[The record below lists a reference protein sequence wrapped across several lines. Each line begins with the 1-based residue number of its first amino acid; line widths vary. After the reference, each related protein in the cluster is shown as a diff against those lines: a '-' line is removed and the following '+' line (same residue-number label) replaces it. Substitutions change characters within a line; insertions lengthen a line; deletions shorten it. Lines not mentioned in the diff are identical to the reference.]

1 MSQSIAAFPAEES
14 VAHASVSSTTLPNE
28 VPAISADTSG
38 GPRSARLRRRANA
51 FFVSLWI
58 IGALPSVLSLAEG
71 VAVKPWLEVLGWGMW
86 LPGAGFVAVGGWIT
100 LVFPVVLGLFLLS
113 LMIWAM
119 TGMLVAPVFIW
130 IVSAVA
136 AAALAGANVAS
147 YAPIV
152 VPIVTLIAV
161 AKRRWDEAKRT
172 RAEVRRGIE
181 RMNYLQDAVS
191 TLGSVAT
198 PIQID
203 AARELSVDEIKALRY
218 MLDLSLQSVGQFEGF
233 TKKDNIQL
241 AALRYQ
247 LNYISY
253 GLAGLQCKYTPNF
266 HGYLN
271 RAQQYAI
278 ESLTAPEVC
287 GYWKLEAMWGKLQ
300 WQPDPIGTID
310 NVMLTGWSLIGLT
323 TYAANTGD
331 FRYQESGAL
340 EFKPFKNRSIT
351 FNHDAQS
358 FVESLMRNWDHCP
371 LYLYPCEPFWS
382 FPICNVLAFCGVVP
396 YDRVN
401 GTDFSGTVREAFLR
415 SFEEEFLLPDGSP
428 KAVVSSLTGYGSL
441 SRTSPQVE
449 LAFLLWMARAMN
461 AIHPGYAKRWYAL
474 ARAEFLELTNCELT
488 LKGVKW
494 EECFDTGNYGKN
506 PGFILAGIALAAREH
521 GDDAM
526 AEAALRKADELLVRV
541 SDPAVY
547 AFERIST
554 AANLNLA
561 AARWS
566 RRNDWQDLIN
576 VGPDRHALDG
586 PILTDCVYPRVL
598 VAKAVSDG
606 VGLDLVLYNGQEA
619 GTESIT
625 LERLMPGTRYQVT
638 GAIQS
643 EFDSGPL
650 GVASLKVCIDGRT
663 EVTVRPAA

>member
-1 MSQSIAAFPAEES
+1 MSQSIAAFPGEES
-14 VAHASVSSTTLPNE
+14 VARASVSLATLPNE
-28 VPAISADTSG
+28 VPAISTSTPS

-51 FFVSLWI
+51 FFISLWA
-58 IGALPSVLSLAEG
+58 IGALPGVVSHAGLA
-71 VAVKPWLEVLGWGMW
+71 VVQPWVEVLGWGMW
-86 LPGAGFVAVGGWIT
+86 LPGAGFLAVGGWLT
-100 LVFPVVLGLFLLS
+100 LLFPAVLGLFLLS
-113 LMIWAM
+113 MMIWAM
-119 TGMLVAPVFIW
+119 TGMLVAPVIVW
-130 IVSAVA
+130 AVSAIA
-136 AAALAGANVAS
+136 AACLAGAHVAA
-147 YAPIV
+147 YAPV
-152 VPIVTLIAV
+152 AVPIVTFIV
-161 AKRRWDEAKRT
+161 VGKRRWDEAKRT
-172 RAEVRRGIE
+172 KAEVRRGME
-181 RMNYLQDAVS
+181 RMKYLEDAVS

-198 PIQID
+198 PAPTGAD
-203 AARELSVDEIKALRY
+203 RELSVDDLKALRY
-218 MLDLSLQSVGQFEGF
+218 MLDLSLQPVGQFDGF

-247 LNYISY
+247 LNYINY
-253 GLAGLQCKYTPNF
+253 GLSTLQCKYAPNF

-271 RAQQYAI
+271 RAQRYAI

-300 WQPDPIGTID
+300 WQPDPVGTID
-310 NVMLTGWSLIGLT
+310 NIMLTGWSLIGLS

-331 FRYQESGAL
+331 LRYQEPGAL
-340 EFKPFKNRSIT
+340 KFKPFKNKPIT

-358 FVESLMRNWDHCP
+358 FVDSLIRNWNYCP

-401 GTDFSGTVREAFLR
+401 GTKFSDSVRDEFIR
-415 SFEEEFLLPDGSP
+415 SFEEEFLLPDGNP

-461 AIHPGYAKRWYAL
+461 AIHPGYARRWYAL
-474 ARAEFLELTNCELT
+474 ARAEFLELTNGELS
-488 LKGVKW
+488 LKGVTW

-526 AEAALRKADELLVRV
+526 AEAALRKADQILKRTE
-541 SDPAVY
+541 DPAVY
-547 AFERIST
+547 AFEGIST

-566 RRNDWQDLIN
+566 RKNDWQDLIN
-576 VGPDRHALDG
+576 VGPDRRALDG
-586 PILTDCVYPRVL
+586 PILADCKYPRVL
-598 VAKAVSDG
+598 VARAVSDG
-606 VGLDLVLYNGQEA
+606 VGLDLVLYNGEEP

-625 LERLMPGTRYQVT
+625 LERLMPDTRYLVS
-638 GAIQS
+638 GASPS
-643 EFDSGPL
+643 EFDSGSA
-650 GVASLKVCIDGRT
+650 GVASLQVRLDGRI
-663 EVTVRPAA
+663 EVTVRPA